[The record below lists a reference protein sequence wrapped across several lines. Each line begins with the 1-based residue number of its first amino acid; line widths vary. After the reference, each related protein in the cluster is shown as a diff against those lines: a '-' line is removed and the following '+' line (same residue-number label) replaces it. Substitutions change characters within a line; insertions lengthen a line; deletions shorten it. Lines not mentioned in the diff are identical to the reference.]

1 MTDHNKTE
9 GPVLPQ
15 GACSRDAMHSPR
27 NYLLGWIHGLSLA
40 GLTVFGLLLRL
51 RHLGTPSLWM
61 DEGATAAIA
70 SLNWPSFWKLIFS
83 REMNMS
89 VYYCILRVF
98 PFLQHSEWLLRLPSV
113 VFGVGV
119 IAAAWLLAKQL
130 WEDDQET
137 VPLGSAS
144 LIAVNGFMVAYSQE
158 ARGYAMAVC
167 LLVLSSW
174 AAMVMLKTQK
184 LRGTWCLLA
193 LGAVYSHVYTVLWII
208 PQIWAVWRV
217 HRRLG
222 WEFFRKIVVIG
233 GIGLIPLLVFVF
245 RTRGGQLDWVPK
257 LTPHSLLAMFVQIAG
272 YSYVALALLSTGSAF
287 GCLKL
292 WRRGDV
298 LARLVVLENV
308 IPILALLALSPI
320 HSVFV
325 PRFLIFAIPFLII
338 TATVGLANLRNP
350 WGPLTLVS
358 LWIAMLVVGN
368 RSPAKGDWRSM
379 TQYLCLEPQRAVAFW
394 PPMQRL
400 PYWYYSRSNPTC
412 PKPLSSDTREPSLA
426 DFAGD
431 KREFAD
437 RLCSSERQSI
447 VMVMESD
454 WQKRFPTTV
463 TKCFVPASV
472 TVRDGLQ
479 LIRLERIAPIQAVE
493 LPKD

>member
-1 MTDHNKTE
+1 MTVQNKTE
-9 GPVLPQ
+9 GPALPQ
-15 GACSRDAMHSPR
+15 EARSRNAVHSPR
-27 NYLLGWIHGLSLA
+27 NYLLDRIHVLFLG

-51 RHLGTPSLWM
+51 RHLGTASLWM
-61 DEGATAAIA
+61 DEATTAAIA

-89 VYYCILRVF
+89 AYYCILRVF
-98 PFLQHSEWLLRLPSV
+98 PFMQHSEWLLRLPSV
-113 VFGVGV
+113 IFGVGV
-119 IAAAWLLAKQL
+119 IAAAWLLAKEL
-130 WEDDQET
+130 WEEDQEI

-144 LIAVNGFMVAYSQE
+144 LIAINGFMVAYSQE

-167 LLVLSSW
+167 LLVLSIW
-174 AAMVMLKTQK
+174 AATVTLRTQK

-193 LGAVYSHVYTVLWII
+193 LGALYSHVYTVLWIM
-208 PQIWAVWRV
+208 PQAWAIWRV

-222 WEFFRKIVVIG
+222 WEFFRRIVVIG
-233 GIGLIPLLVFVF
+233 WIGSIPLLVFVF

-257 LTPHSLLAMFVQIAG
+257 LTPHYLLAIFVQIAG
-272 YSYVALALLSTGSAF
+272 YSYVALALLFTGSAF
-287 GCLKL
+287 GCVKL

-298 LARLVVLENV
+298 LARLIVLENV
-308 IPILALLALSPI
+308 VPFSALLALSAI

-338 TATVGLANLRNP
+338 TATVGFANLRNP
-350 WGPLTLVS
+350 WGPLTLAS
-358 LWIAMLVVGN
+358 LWIAMFVVGN

-379 TQYLCLEPQRAVAFW
+379 TQYLCLEPQQAVAFW

-400 PYWYYSRSNPTC
+400 PYWYYSRSNPAC
-412 PKPLSSDTREPSLA
+412 PKPLSSDTRQPSLA

-437 RLCSSERQSI
+437 RLCSSGRQSI

-454 WQKRFPTTV
+454 WQRRFPTTV

-472 TVRDGLQ
+472 TVQDGLQ
-479 LIRLERIAPIQAVE
+479 LIRLERFDPVQAIE